1 MTSTPQTSVPDPAR
15 PSVVSKGLKVGALGL
30 AASIVIGVASTAPAY
45 SLASALGW
53 VVESSGI
60 HAPGIMLI
68 AFVPILLTAI
78 GYQELNR
85 AEPDCG
91 TTFTWAARTFGSRT
105 GWMGGWGIIAA
116 DVIVMANLAQIAGG
130 YFFELFG
137 WHGLAASTFWVTLCG
152 VIWIV
157 LMTALCYAGI
167 ELSARIQ
174 QALLAIEVVMLLVFA
189 VTALVKVYGGS
200 APAGFLHPSL
210 GWLNPFGSG
219 VGGYSGFTG
228 GVLVAIFI
236 YWGWDSAVS
245 VNEETADASRTPG
258 RAAIWST
265 VLLLVT
271 YVAVTYAAQAFA
283 GTGSKGIG
291 LGNED
296 NSGDVL
302 SVLGG
307 SVFGTHGAGWV
318 FAKLLVLMVLTSAA
332 ASTQTTILP
341 TARTVLSMSSFRAL
355 PKSFSRIH
363 PRFRTPSFATI
374 AMGIAS
380 IGFYVVLTMISAN
393 VLSDSIDALGVM
405 IAFYYAMTGYTCTW
419 FYRATL
425 TSSFRNLMM
434 RGVLPT
440 LGALMLTYVLVQSL
454 YYMWAPDYGGTS
466 WTVPGLGWDVGGE
479 FIISV
484 VTMAIG
490 AVLMFVYNIK
500 SPDYFRHPLADSRV
514 DTSAGAAESG
524 WQSTTAAAE

>member
-1 MTSTPQTSVPDPAR
+1 
-15 PSVVSKGLKVGALGL
+15 VSKGLKVGALGL

-60 HAPGIMLI
+60 RAPGIMLI

-116 DVIVMANLAQIAGG
+116 DVIVMANLAQIAGS

-137 WHGLAASTFWVTLCG
+137 WHGLEGSTFWVTVCG
-152 VIWIV
+152 VVWIV
-157 LMTALCYAGI
+157 LMTAICYAGI

-174 QALLAIEVVMLLVFA
+174 QALLTIEVVMLLVFA
-189 VTALVKVYGGS
+189 VTALVNVYNGS
-200 APAGFLHPSL
+200 APKGFLHPSI

-219 VGGYSGFTG
+219 VGGYAGFTG
-228 GVLVAIFI
+228 GILVAIFI

-258 RAAIWST
+258 RAAVLST

-271 YVAVTYAAQAFA
+271 YVVVSYAAQAFA
-283 GTGSKGIG
+283 GIGTKGIG

-307 SVFGTHGAGWV
+307 SVFGLHGFGWIL
-318 FAKLLVLMVLTSAA
+318 AKLLVFMVLTSAA

-341 TARTVLSMSSFRAL
+341 TARTVLAMASYRAI
-355 PKSFSRIH
+355 PKAFARIH
-363 PRFRTPSFATI
+363 PRFRTPSFSTI
-374 AMGIAS
+374 AMGLAS
-380 IGFYVVLTMISAN
+380 IGFYVLLTLISGN

-405 IAFYYAMTGYTCTW
+405 IAFYYALTGFACTW
-419 FYRATL
+419 FYRRTL
-425 TSSFRNLMM
+425 TSSFRHLMM

-440 LGALMLTYVLVQSL
+440 LGGLMLTYVLVQSL
-454 YYMWAPDYGGTS
+454 YYMWAPDYGDTS
-466 WTVPGLGWDVGGE
+466 WTVPGIGWHIGGE
-479 FIISV
+479 FIISI
-484 VTMAIG
+484 VTMIIG
-490 AVLMFVYNIK
+490 AILMFVYNVK
-500 SPDYFRHPLADSRV
+500 APTYFRRPLEESYV
-514 DTSAGAAESG
+514 DTRADVVESG
-524 WQSTTAAAE
+524 WQGTATAAE